1 MWLIGEGTH
10 QGPQRRGDFCQPQ
23 TGRGCWDFITIIC
36 WFITGQHPT
45 DLCGAKTLLR
55 DPVCE
60 LALEKGDGDVA
71 GPDGQVLGEALSSG
85 LWNLPA
91 GPGAIPSG
99 PCSPVERNLAGFGM

>member
-1 MWLIGEGTH
+1 MGFYHYNLLVYYWTL
-10 QGPQRRGDFCQPQ
+10 R
-23 TGRGCWDFITIIC
+23 
-36 WFITGQHPT
+36 HPT
-45 DLCGAKTLLR
+45 DLFGAKTLLR

-99 PCSPVERNLAGFGM
+99 PCSPVEWNLAGFGM